1 MNVLQ
6 TQNSGFGYRA
16 QVPVLRVLEV
26 FENRISGTLPPS
38 NNWTY
43 HAGSPH
49 ARKEMMSFLSPS
61 LTLLDLHGQRLSGS
75 LPPYMQQMKQ
85 LSLLDMGTTALKGWM
100 QLPTGLKY
108 VSFGANRQISGTIAG
123 DRLELL
129 IDRLN
134 YFHVGSS
141 SRISGTMPAVMQALS
156 LNSLDVANT
165 ALSGTI
171 PACEAATCYALQ
183 SATYTIL
190 DFDSTALSG
199 TGLTCGV
206 HVLRQGAM
214 NRGVS

>member
-1 MNVLQ
+1 M
-6 TQNSGFGYRA
+6 
-16 QVPVLRVLEV
+16 PVLRVLEA

-75 LPPYMQQMKQ
+75 LPPYIQQMKQ
-85 LSLLDMGTTALKGWM
+85 LSLLDMGTTALTGWM
-100 QLPTGLKY
+100 QLPTGLEY
-108 VSFGANRQISGTIAG
+108 VNFGTNRQISGTIAG

-129 IDRLN
+129 IDRLK
-134 YFHVGSS
+134 YFRVGSS
-141 SRISGTMPAVMQALS
+141 SRISGTMPAVMHALS
-156 LNSLDVANT
+156 LYSLDVADT

-171 PACEAATCYALQ
+171 PACEAATCYT
-183 SATYTIL
+183 SFKSGGIDTTVL

-199 TGLTCGV
+199 TGLTRGV